1 MFSLHNGDLQ
11 DVMATLDKKSV
22 MCIVTDPPYPDQYE
36 DLFNYRDGQ
45 IDFLKE
51 FDCRQIVFW
60 SARFPFP
67 HDYTAIHI
75 WDKRMGAGRAE
86 YDRIFERNGQNGY
99 LMFREY
105 FINSTVAASF
115 GSDVFTGHPSQKP
128 IRLMRKIIQKFTKRG
143 DLVFDPFM
151 GSGSTGVACMQLGR
165 SFIGCEL
172 KAEYFAIAE
181 KRVQSA
187 ALQPELSTPSNIASS
202 GRVDSSRSPELF
214 PAEVSSPA
222 KVTRQSTRR

>member
-1 MFSLHNGDLQ
+1 MSVPYKLYNKDFAEVTHSLSGVN
-11 DVMATLDKKSV
+11 
-22 MCIVTDPPYPDQYE
+22 CIITDPPYPDQYE
-36 DLFNYRDGQ
+36 SLFNYSEGQ

-86 YDRIFERNGQNGY
+86 YDRIFERNGQSGY

-105 FINSTVAASF
+105 FINSTVAASY
-115 GSDVFTGHPSQKP
+115 GQDVFTGHPSQKP
-128 IRLMRKIIQKFTKRG
+128 IRLMRKLILKFTSLN

-151 GSGSTGVACMQLGR
+151 GSGSTGVAALQLGR
-165 SFIGCEL
+165 RFVGCEL
-172 KAEYFAIAE
+172 SPEYFAIAE
-181 KRVQSA
+181 KRISQAAQQPSLLHEAQQSVH
-187 ALQPELSTPSNIASS
+187 P
-202 GRVDSSRSPELF
+202 
-214 PAEVSSPA
+214 
-222 KVTRQSTRR
+222 TRAGVAPKFDNFE